1 VVLVKEVV
9 GYAKEEFKRVLK
21 TKDARH
27 METLLIES
35 CDSPPSLEVVLEAKK
50 SLKPFTTESLA
61 FQGGDESVAYKASP
75 CFIPC

>member
-21 TKDARH
+21 TKDASH

-35 CDSPPSLEVVLEAKK
+35 CGSLPSLEVVLGAMKR
-50 SLKPFTTESLA
+50 LKPFTIESLA
-61 FQGGDESVAYKASP
+61 SSRAGRRSALRELPKLLS
-75 CFIPC
+75 

>member
-21 TKDARH
+21 TKDASH

-35 CDSPPSLEVVLEAKK
+35 CGSLPSLEVVLGAMKR
-50 SLKPFTTESLA
+50 LKPFTTESLA